1 MTGNQ
6 AGGSGG
12 AIYSY
17 GTVYLGGSAI
27 EMSGNHAD
35 GSGGAIFADSVDI
48 SANGGDIIFSGNTQ
62 GDGEANDI
70 ELYYGTA
77 ELSASNGYTL
87 ELQGGITNAAEIN
100 ISTDADSTVK
110 LGGTSSTASFS
121 ITDGRVVGISNED
134 GAPATVN
141 VSSAVT
147 LSSACLQD
155 LALVAEDATLESFD
169 SIYIFNDASLMEVG
183 TLESDAVS
191 ITSTVPL
198 LDGFVSINGDL
209 AISLSAGFLTEAL
222 AAADGAAVDI
232 VLTLC
237 LDGSEIAEDG
247 SFTFTLDDATVA
259 LLADYK
265 LQEYGFYI
273 DGELQDMNSVTLTEG
288 ANVVF
293 AVNQMSGL
301 IPEPTTTTLSLL
313 ALSALCLRRRRQK

>member
-1 MTGNQ
+1 M
-6 AGGSGG
+6 
-12 AIYSY
+12 
-17 GTVYLGGSAI
+17 
-27 EMSGNHAD
+27 
-35 GSGGAIFADSVDI
+35 
-48 SANGGDIIFSGNTQ
+48 
-62 GDGEANDI
+62 
-70 ELYYGTA
+70 
-77 ELSASNGYTL
+77 
-87 ELQGGITNAAEIN
+87 
-100 ISTDADSTVK
+100 
-110 LGGTSSTASFS
+110 
-121 ITDGRVVGISNED
+121 VGISNED
-134 GAPATVN
+134 GTPATMN

-155 LALVAEDATLESFD
+155 LALVTEDATLESFD

-191 ITSTVPL
+191 ITSTAPL

-209 AISLSAGFLTEAL
+209 AISLSAGFLTDAL

-273 DGELQDMNSVTLTEG
+273 DGELQDMGSVTLTEG